1 MQEEGAAAE
10 GEAEEAA
17 VEKVVEADV
26 QLPSSVSEVALR
38 ALVRAVDLASYVS

>member
-17 VEKVVEADV
+17 EEKVEADL
-26 QLPSSVSEVALR
+26 QLPSSVSEVALQ